1 MARILVTGGAGYIGS
16 HTCKALA
23 HAGHEP
29 VVYDSLEYGFRDFV
43 RWGPL
48 EQGSTHDRA
57 RLAAVIG
64 QYKPDAVMH
73 FAAYIAAGESVVN
86 PGKFYWNNTAGTLC
100 LLQAM
105 QDAGL
110 SLLVFSSTAAV
121 YGNPQSTP
129 IDENHPLLPINPY
142 AHSKLFVEQML
153 HDFGTAHA
161 LRSVAL
167 RYFNAAG
174 ADPDGELGECH
185 DPETH
190 LIPLAL
196 RAALGTGKPLTVFGA
211 DYDTPDGTPIRDY
224 IHVSDLAEAHVAAL
238 RHLMAGGRVGDGQS
252 RRRQGLLRARGPDRD
267 RARARTHGADDRRAA
282 AARRPDRAGRRSR
295 PRRPPAVVAAALHG
309 PRRDHRNGGELG
321 EVPAEQGARPAVTA
335 TRAGRE

>member
-1 MARILVTGGAGYIGS
+1 MARVLVTGGAGYIGS

-23 HAGHEP
+23 RAGHEP
-29 VVYDSLEYGFRDFV
+29 VVYDSLEYGFTDFV

-57 RLAAVIG
+57 RLSAVIAR
-64 QYKPDAVMH
+64 YKPEAVMH
-73 FAAYIAAGESVVN
+73 FAAYISAGESVVD
-86 PGKFYWNNTAGTLC
+86 PGKYYWNNTAGTLS

-105 QDAGL
+105 REAGL
-110 SLLVFSSTAAV
+110 GKLVFSSTAAL

-129 IDENHPLLPINPY
+129 IAESHPLAPINPY
-142 AHSKLFVEQML
+142 AHSKLFVELML
-153 HDFGTAHA
+153 QDFAAAHE
-161 LRSVAL
+161 LRWVAL

-185 DPETH
+185 EPETH

-196 RAALGTGKPLTVFGA
+196 RAALGTGTPLTVFGG

-238 RHLMAGGRVGDGQS
+238 GYLLAGGKPASVNLGVGKGYSVREVLTAAERVLGMKV
-252 RRRQGLLRARGPDRD
+252 P
-267 RARARTHGADDRRAA
+267 
-282 AARRPDRAGRRSR
+282 RSEG
-295 PRRPPAVVAAALHG
+295 PRRPGDPTELVADPALARRLLSWTPRFTALDAIIETAARWERSDRNKD
-309 PRRDHRNGGELG
+309 RRK
-321 EVPAEQGARPAVTA
+321 P
-335 TRAGRE
+335 

>member
-1 MARILVTGGAGYIGS
+1 MARVLVTGGAGYIGS

-23 HAGHEP
+23 RAGHEP

-48 EQGSTHDRA
+48 EEGSTHDRA
-57 RLAAVIG
+57 RLAAVIAR
-64 QYKPDAVMH
+64 YKPDAVMH

-86 PGKFYWNNTAGTLC
+86 PGKFYWNNTAGSLC

-105 QDAGL
+105 QEAGL
-110 SLLVFSSTAAV
+110 AQMVFSSTAAV
-121 YGNPQSTP
+121 YGNPLRTP
-129 IDENHPLLPINPY
+129 IDEDHPLVPINPY

-153 HDFGTAHA
+153 HDFGAAHG
-161 LRSVAL
+161 LRAVAL

-185 DPETH
+185 EPETH

-196 RAALGTGKPLTVFGA
+196 RAALGTGQPLTVFGA

-224 IHVSDLAEAHVAAL
+224 IHVSDLAAAHVAAL
-238 RHLMAGGRVGDGQS
+238 AHLMAGGESATVNLGVGKGYSVREVLTATARV
-252 RRRQGLLRARGPDRD
+252 L
-267 RARARTHGADDRRAA
+267 
-282 AARRPDRAGRRSR
+282 GREVPTVEG
-295 PRRPPAVVAAALHG
+295 PRRPGDPTELVAD
-309 PRRDHRNGGELG
+309 P
-321 EVPAEQGARPAVTA
+321 
-335 TRAGRE
+335 TRAARLLSWQPRFTALDAIIETAANWERSERSKGRGRP

>member
-1 MARILVTGGAGYIGS
+1 MARVLVTGGAGYIGS

-23 HAGHEP
+23 RAGHEP
-29 VVYDSLEYGFRDFV
+29 IVYDSLEYGFRDFV

-48 EQGSTHDRA
+48 EQGSTHDRD
-57 RLAAVIG
+57 RLSSVIG

-73 FAAYIAAGESVVN
+73 FAAYIAAGELVVN
-86 PGKFYWNNTAGTLC
+86 PGKFYWNNTAGTLS

-105 QDAGL
+105 RDAGL
-110 SLLVFSSTAAV
+110 GLLVFSSTAAV

-129 IDENHPLLPINPY
+129 IDEDHPLVPINPY

-153 HDFGTAHA
+153 RDFGAAHG

-211 DYDTPDGTPIRDY
+211 DYETPDGTPIRDY
-224 IHVSDLAEAHVAAL
+224 IHVSDLADAHVAAL
-238 RHLMAGGRVGDGQS
+238 HHLTAGGSSATANLGVGKGYSVREVLTAAERVLGCKVPTNEG
-252 RRRQGLLRARGPDRD
+252 
-267 RARARTHGADDRRAA
+267 
-282 AARRPDRAGRRSR
+282 
-295 PRRPPAVVAAALHG
+295 PRRPGDPTELVADPALARQLLSWTPRFDSLDAIIETAATWERSPRNQQH
-309 PRRDHRNGGELG
+309 PRRGS
-321 EVPAEQGARPAVTA
+321 
-335 TRAGRE
+335 